1 MADAAAAAEE
11 DEDEDEEEED
21 AEDDL
26 GPGWRGARLGLVDCG
41 RGVRSSKGRG

>member
-11 DEDEDEEEED
+11 DEDEEEED
-21 AEDDL
+21 AEVDV

>member
-1 MADAAAAAEE
+1 
-11 DEDEDEEEED
+11 
-21 AEDDL
+21 L